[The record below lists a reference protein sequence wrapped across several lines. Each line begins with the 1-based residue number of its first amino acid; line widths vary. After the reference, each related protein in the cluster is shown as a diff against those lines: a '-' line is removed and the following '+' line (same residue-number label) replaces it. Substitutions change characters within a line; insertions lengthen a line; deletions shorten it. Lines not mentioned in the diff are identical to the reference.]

1 MLNGQDGN
9 KEKFHFQFEMDSL
22 EMNVGESKQI
32 KIKLLDKNGELA
44 QNPFFISGARKSLS
58 VLPASSA

>member
-1 MLNGQDGN
+1 MNKRKLLFLPFLIFVMLNGQDGN

-32 KIKLLDKNGELA
+32 KIKLLDNCLLYTS
-44 QNPFFISGARKSLS
+44 PSPRD
-58 VLPASSA
+58 